1 MRPLTRTIFLGGCL
15 HAVLMSAQ
23 INAQAPSV
31 SEAGQA
37 EINAYLEQVVG
48 DTWIPGVV
56 AMVTNGEGVIYAGA
70 FGSQDVAQARPM
82 TVDSIFRIASM
93 TKPITSAAVM
103 MLVEDG
109 EVGLDDPASMYL
121 PGHIPEEVFETFDSA
136 DNSFTSRPANAPMTV
151 RHLLTHTSGLGYD
164 LFNEILFPL
173 FATQSRPATQLNHPL
188 LHDPGARW
196 TYGESTRVLGHLVRS
211 VSGQGVD
218 AFLQERMFLPLRMK
232 DTAYGVA
239 SENNARLVTLHM
251 LSGEGLV
258 EQPNPGG
265 TISVMVRGD
274 GGLFSTAQ
282 DFARFIRLI
291 LNGGVSDDG
300 VRLLEEATVELMGQ
314 NNIGDLRVELMP
326 APNPAMSRPFPLG
339 AGADT
344 FGLGFQITAEHDS
357 VTMRSPGSLSWAGI
371 DNTQFWIDP
380 AAGIGAVLLMQYR
393 PFYDDT
399 AIEALQG
406 FEARVYRHLE

>member
-1 MRPLTRTIFLGGCL
+1 MKQLTRTIFPGACL
-15 HAVLMSAQ
+15 QAALMSTQ
-23 INAQAPSV
+23 VDAQAPSV

-37 EINAYLEQVVG
+37 EIDAYLEQVVS

-70 FGSQDVAQARPM
+70 FGNQDVAQARPM
-82 TVDSIFRIASM
+82 RVDSIFRIASM

-103 MLVEDG
+103 MLVENG
-109 EVGLDDPASMYL
+109 EVGLDDPAATYL
-121 PGHIPEEVFETFDSA
+121 PGRLPEEVFETFDPT
-136 DNSFTSRPANAPMTV
+136 DNSFTSRPANARITV

-188 LHDPGARW
+188 LHDSGARW
-196 TYGESTRVLGHLVRS
+196 TYGESTRVLGDLVRS

-218 AFLQERMFLPLRMK
+218 AFMQERIFSPLGMN

-239 SENNARLVTLHM
+239 GENNARLVTLHM

-265 TISVMVRGD
+265 TVSVMVRGD

-282 DFARFIRLI
+282 DYARFMRLI
-291 LNGGVSDDG
+291 LNGGLSDDG
-300 VRLLEEATVELMGQ
+300 VRLLEEATVERMGE

-357 VTMRSPGSLSWAGI
+357 ATMRSPGSLSWAGI

-406 FEARVYRHLE
+406 FEARVYRYLE